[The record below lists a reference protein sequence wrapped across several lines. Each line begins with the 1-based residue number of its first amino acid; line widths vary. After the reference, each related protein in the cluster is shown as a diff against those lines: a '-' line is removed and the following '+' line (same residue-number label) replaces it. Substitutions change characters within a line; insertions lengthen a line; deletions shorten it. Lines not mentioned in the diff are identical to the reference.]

1 MPFSPKVQED
11 ALVACGRFCC
21 ICHRFAGTK
30 IEIHHIIQ
38 KADGGSDDFD
48 NAIPLCLD
56 CHADMGKTDTHH
68 PGRKAYT
75 PSELRRHRD
84 NWYSRVEDNAPVQP
98 DEDAEDFRRRYKE
111 LRNEANH
118 VLTYYA
124 NVYTSFVENPDDDH
138 REAEKK
144 LRDVGT
150 KFKVLAE
157 QDRGDCPEISNNAE
171 LMEVFHCFIGLSNNM
186 ILHGCEEAGLKLD
199 VVFKLEEK
207 IRSILRIT

>member
-1 MPFSPKVQED
+1 MSFSPKVQED

-21 ICHRFAGTK
+21 ICHRFAGPK

-56 CHADMGKTDTHH
+56 CHADMGKADAHH

-75 PSELRRHRD
+75 ASELKRHRE
-84 NWYSRVEDNAPVQP
+84 NWYKRVADNTPVQP
-98 DEDAEDFRRRYKE
+98 DEDAEEFRKRYKE

-118 VLTYYA
+118 VLTFYA
-124 NVYTSFVENPDDDH
+124 NVYTNIVEKPDDDH
-138 REAEKK
+138 TEAEKE
-144 LRDVGT
+144 LREVGT
-150 KFKVLAE
+150 AFKVLAE
-157 QDRGDCPEISNNAE
+157 QDRGDCPDVLSNAE

-186 ILHGCEEAGLKLD
+186 ISHGSEDAGRKFDAVL
-199 VVFKLEEK
+199 KLEEK
-207 IRSILRIT
+207 IKGLLGIT

>member
-38 KADGGSDDFD
+38 RADGGSDDFD

-56 CHADMGKTDTHH
+56 CHADMGKTDAHH
-68 PGRKAYT
+68 TGRKAYT
-75 PSELRRHRD
+75 ALELKRHRD
-84 NWYSRVEDNAPVQP
+84 NWYSRVSDNAPVQP
-98 DEDAEDFRRRYKE
+98 DEDAEEFRKRYKE

-118 VLTYYA
+118 VLTFYA
-124 NVYTSFVENPDDDH
+124 NVYTNIVEKPDDDH
-138 REAEKK
+138 RGAERE
-144 LRDVGT
+144 LRNIGS

-157 QDRGDCPEISNNAE
+157 QNTGDCPEVLSNAD
-171 LMEVFHCFIGLSNNM
+171 LMEVFHCFIGLSNSM
-186 ILHGCEEAGLKLD
+186 VVYPGGDSGRRFDDVLKR
-199 VVFKLEEK
+199 EEK
-207 IRSILRIT
+207 IKELLKLS

>member
-30 IEIHHIIQ
+30 IEIHHIVQ

-56 CHADMGKTDTHH
+56 CHADMGKTDARH

-75 PSELRRHRD
+75 PSELKRHRN
-84 NWYSRVEDNAPVQP
+84 NWYNCVAENVPVQP
-98 DEDAEDFRRRYKE
+98 DEEAEEFRRRYKD

-118 VLTYYA
+118 VLTFYA
-124 NVYTSFVENPDDDH
+124 NVYANIVEKPDEVH
-138 REAEKK
+138 REAEKM

-157 QDRGDCPEISNNAE
+157 QDRGDCPDVSSNAE
-171 LMEVFHCFIGLSNNM
+171 LMEVFHCFIGLSNSM
-186 ILHGCEEAGLKLD
+186 VVYPGGDSSRRLD
-199 VVFKLEEK
+199 DVLKLEEK
-207 IRSILRIT
+207 IKGILGIM